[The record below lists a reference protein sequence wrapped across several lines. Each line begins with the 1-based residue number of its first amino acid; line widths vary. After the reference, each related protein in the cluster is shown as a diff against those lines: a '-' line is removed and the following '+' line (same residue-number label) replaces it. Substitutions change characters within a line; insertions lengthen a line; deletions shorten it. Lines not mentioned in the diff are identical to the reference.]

1 MNNKKNVGILIFN
14 DVDILDFSGPYEV
27 FHRTRTS
34 AGIQSRLSIKTA
46 PFRVFTVAKKLENI
60 SVSGGLKIKP
70 DFNFKDSPKIDILL
84 IPGGMGTRKLLNC
97 KVTIKWIKEHS
108 KKTSW
113 LPSGW
118 TGSLLLAK
126 AEVLKN
132 RKATTHW
139 GALDLLKEISP
150 STKVIKNKRV
160 VNDGIITAAGVSSG
174 IDMAFNLV
182 EILYGK
188 KVVSDTAKYIEYNR
202 SKKIVV
208 N

>member
-1 MNNKKNVGILIFN
+1 
-14 DVDILDFSGPYEV
+14 
-27 FHRTRTS
+27 
-34 AGIQSRLSIKTA
+34 
-46 PFRVFTVAKKLENI
+46 
-60 SVSGGLKIKP
+60 
-70 DFNFKDSPKIDILL
+70 
-84 IPGGMGTRKLLNC
+84 MGTRKLLNC
-97 KVTIKWIKEHS
+97 KATIKWIKQYS
-108 KKTSW
+108 KKASW
-113 LPSGW
+113 LTSVC

-126 AEVLKN
+126 AGLLKN

-188 KVVSDTAKYIEYNR
+188 NVVSDTAKYIEYNR
-202 SKKIVV
+202 SKIYLPHNVIQNIQMNFNSIWRESNKWSYSGVI
-208 N
+208 NSDNYNNITYNYI